1 MFDAKYVA
9 TAMSIAS
16 QINWAFNF
24 VVGIGFP
31 VLSRLLGPWVFV
43 PFGCVLLLV
52 FLYSFFV
59 LPETGEFGQRLTNGC
74 SNGYP
79 NGFCNCC
86 SVACLDLESCAYVYC
101 SSSVACWTY
110 WMQR

>member
-31 VLSRLLGPWVFV
+31 VLSRLLGPWHSTSAAATAHARYN
-43 PFGCVLLLV
+43 C
-52 FLYSFFV
+52 SFRPIA
-59 LPETGEFGQRLTNGC
+59 LQLARDLTA
-74 SNGYP
+74 SAIAAAAAVTAAAA
-79 NGFCNCC
+79 
-86 SVACLDLESCAYVYC
+86 VAAKAATL
-101 SSSVACWTY
+101 SSD
-110 WMQR
+110 

>member
-59 LPETGEFGQRLTNGC
+59 LPETGELVGQRLT
-74 SNGYP
+74 
-79 NGFCNCC
+79 
-86 SVACLDLESCAYVYC
+86 
-101 SSSVACWTY
+101 
-110 WMQR
+110 QRLL